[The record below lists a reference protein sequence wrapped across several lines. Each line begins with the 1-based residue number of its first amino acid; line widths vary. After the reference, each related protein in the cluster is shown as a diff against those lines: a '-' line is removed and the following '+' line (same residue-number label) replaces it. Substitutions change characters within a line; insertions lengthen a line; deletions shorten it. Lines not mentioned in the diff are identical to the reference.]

1 MRDNNT
7 LYVVVPCYNEEAALP
22 ETDRVLN
29 SILSD
34 LISQGQVSESSRI
47 CYVDDGSSDSTWQLI
62 EEYSSKAGSRAAG
75 VKLSRNRGHQ
85 NALWAGL
92 MTAMDRCDMAIS
104 LDADLQDDPQAIYS
118 FVEQYHQGSDIVYGV
133 RCDRSSDTSMKR
145 STAQGYYKLLELLGV
160 EIVYDHADYRLMSKR
175 ALEAL
180 SSFGEVNLFLRGI
193 VPQLGFV
200 TSRVEYV
207 RNPRT
212 AGESKYSLG
221 KMLSL
226 AVDGVTSFSVRPLRL
241 ITAFSCVLT
250 VVCALMW
257 IIRLIIGMT
266 ADHALLLSIWSVCA
280 LILLAMSVIGEYIG
294 RSYMELKHRPRYFI
308 SQYTNLP

>member
-1 MRDNNT
+1 MQVNNT
-7 LYVVVPCYNEEAALP
+7 LYLVVPCYNEEAALP

-29 SILSD
+29 TILSD
-34 LISQGQVSESSRI
+34 LISQGRISEESRI
-47 CYVDDGSSDSTWQLI
+47 CYVDDGSRDDTWQLI
-62 EEYSSKAGSRAAG
+62 EEYASKPDSRVCG

-92 MTAMDRCDMAIS
+92 MTAKGRCDMAIS
-104 LDADLQDDPQAIYS
+104 LDADLQDDPQAIYQ
-118 FVEQYHQGSDIVYGV
+118 FVDHYHQGSDIVYGV
-133 RCDRSSDTSMKR
+133 RCDRSSDTAAKR

-193 VPQLGFV
+193 VPQLGFK
-200 TSRVEYV
+200 TSQVEYI
-207 RNPRT
+207 RNART

-226 AVDGVTSFSVRPLRL
+226 AADGVTSFSVRPLRL
-241 ITAFSCVLT
+241 ITAFSCLLT
-250 VVCALMW
+250 GICLLMW
-257 IIRLIIGMT
+257 CIRLILGMT
-266 ADHALLLSIWSVCA
+266 MAHAILLSVWSACA
-280 LILLAMSVIGEYIG
+280 LILLALSVIGEYVG
-294 RSYMELKHRPRYFI
+294 RSYMELKHRPKFFI
-308 SQYTNLP
+308 DKYTNLP